1 MPRPTRASV
10 LLALLLAGPAAAQG
24 PKLVPDRLEAF
35 ELPDQ
40 HGAPQRVDEGV
51 RVLLLSRDMDGGA
64 VVRGALETKG
74 KTAGAFLAER
84 SAVYVADVSRMPGIV
99 RSLFALPRMRSRPY
113 PVLLDTTGDAT
124 RSLPSEEGRATM
136 LWLEDLR
143 PVRVEL
149 VDSADDLLAKL
160 GPDPVPQP

>member
-1 MPRPTRASV
+1 MPATACAGALV
-10 LLALLLAGPAAAQG
+10 ALLLALPAAAEG
-24 PKLVPDRLEAF
+24 PKLVPDRLAAF

-40 HGAPQRVDEGV
+40 HGSPQRVDGAV

-74 KTAGAFLAER
+74 AEAGAFL
-84 SAVYVADVSRMPGIV
+84 SGLGAVYVADVSGMPGLV
-99 RSLFALPRMRSRPY
+99 RRLFAVPRMRGRPY
-113 PVLLDTTGDAT
+113 PVLLDTTGEAT
-124 RSLPSEEGRATM
+124 AALPAEPGRASV

-149 VDSADDLLAKL
+149 FDSPDALLAAL
-160 GPDPVPQP
+160 AR